1 MKTNSK
7 RRIIFFIACFCA
19 TNLTLSQQSII
30 IQPGPAEGK
39 DAKVWSLDPNGNY
52 ATHEFI
58 KANAWTWGGEFGIER
73 TYIEFDLSVVPEN
86 AEISAA
92 YLTMYYH
99 FLPGNPEQTHSGDNW
114 TTLKRVT
121 SDWLENTI
129 TWANQPGTTEQNKVI
144 IPPTTGPQVDFT
156 DIDVTQLVVDM
167 LTYPENSFGFQF
179 KIMNE
184 ETYRRVGLSTSDHPN
199 SSRWPK
205 LEIIFT
211 CYIDLGNDTTLCD
224 GDTLCLNAGSGYD
237 QYLWSTDSID
247 SLICVTTTGQY
258 WVTVHDGNDCEA
270 SDTINVDFIPDMLSQ
285 LDLGS
290 DTTLCNG
297 QELQLYAGDGFETYL
312 WQDGSTEPQFLVQNP
327 GLYWVSVTSDCGTI
341 TDSVYIGYFPQI
353 NLELGNDTI
362 LCEGENLILDA
373 GQGFIEYSWSDGS
386 SGNQYL
392 VTEPGL
398 YVVNVLDLNN
408 CTASDEVNVSYH
420 YVDLDLGN
428 DTLIC
433 PGTFIDINAG
443 QTHQGYFWNLPEYS
457 GISSFSTDI
466 PGTYWVQ
473 VTDSI
478 QNKACL
484 KSDTI
489 TIGMHEVP
497 YLPGFLDE
505 YTICQGDTLMLDA
518 GIGDGF
524 KYLWDDGSDDSV
536 YYAFLPGQIKV
547 WIYNDCDTVS
557 KDMIITVNPL
567 PEVNILLDSLT
578 SEDFFFHLVL
588 DHHFNNI
595 LWSNGSG
602 ENEII
607 VDNAGEYWVQVSNEF
622 GCYASDTIIIEPV
635 ACDFKV
641 PRVFTT
647 NGDDQ
652 NPVFRISYPFI
663 REFVLV
669 VFDRW
674 GNPVYESDNPFFE
687 WDGTYNGQNCTDGV
701 YYWIIKYNCTGIQGN
716 YLVKKGSVTILR

>member
-1 MKTNSK
+1 MLQDIRHITPHLLLIVSLGLIKPSVSQTTLSLK
-7 RRIIFFIACFCA
+7 PGPQGKDAMVHSYLEF
-19 TNLTLSQQSII
+19 TNLGNDQSII
-30 IQPGPAEGK
+30 A
-39 DAKVWSLDPNGNY
+39 A
-52 ATHEFI
+52 
-58 KANAWTWGGEFGIER
+58 AWTYQGNFGIIR
-73 TYIEFDLSVVPEN
+73 TLIEFDLSSIACESDI
-86 AEISAA
+86 ESA
-92 YLTMYYH
+92 YLSFFY
-99 FLPGNPEQTHSGDNW
+99 NPFCGHEGHGGDNDAW
-114 TTLKRVT
+114 LRRIVEAWNETIVIWPTQPAVT
-121 SDWLENTI
+121 LEN
-129 TWANQPGTTEQNKVI
+129 QVYL
-144 IPPTTGPQVDFT
+144 PPSTSTSQDYI
-156 DIDVTQLVVDM
+156 DIDVTNLVQDM
-167 LTYPENSFGFQF
+167 INDQENSFGFQL
-179 KIMNE
+179 KMVTE
-184 ETYRRVGLSTSDHPN
+184 ETYRSLTFASSDHFDPEL
-199 SSRWPK
+199 WP
-205 LEIIFT
+205 EIEVNYY
-211 CYIDLGNDTTLCD
+211 CHVNLGNDTAICE
-224 GDTLCLNAGSGYD
+224 GESIVLNAGDCFS
-237 QYLWSTDSID
+237 QYLWNDGTTGTT
-247 SLICVTTTGQY
+247 VTVVEQGQY

-270 SDTINVDFIPDMLSQ
+270 SDTINVEFIPDILNQ

-290 DTTLCNG
+290 DTTLCHG

-312 WQDGSTEPQFLVQNP
+312 WQDGSTDPQFLVQNP

-386 SGNQYL
+386 SGNQCL

-588 DHHFNNI
+588 DHHFDNI

-635 ACDFKV
+635 DCDFKV
-641 PRVFTT
+641 PRVFTP